1 MRNYEFAAGNKEDMF
16 SAIGS
21 DIDYVTPREFH
32 PLNELPVAPEQ
43 INKQDK
49 AVEKSLMRDQPQPY
63 FNPYEVP
70 MTQEDYEEEFG
81 PIHPELEQIKSD
93 EGYRND
99 VYKDSLGNLTVG
111 TGHLLTDDML
121 AQYEEGD
128 VLPDDELE
136 ALLLQDFD
144 TARADAEAFTPKDA
158 PQEVKNI
165 VTNMAF
171 QLGLPKLNKFK
182 GFKTALVEKDYNKAA
197 DEMLDSLW
205 ASEEQTPERANRLAD
220 RMRALAV
227 GD

>member
-21 DIDYVTPREFH
+21 DIDYVTAREHH
-32 PLNELPVAPEQ
+32 PLNELPVAPEE
-43 INKQDK
+43 QDK
-49 AVEKSLMRDQPQPY
+49 AVEKSPMRDQPQPY
-63 FNPYEVP
+63 FNPYEIP
-70 MTQEDYEEEFG
+70 MTQDDYEEEFG

-121 AQYEEGD
+121 AKYKEGD

-182 GFKTALVEKDYNKAA
+182 GFKAALLEKDYNKAA